1 MLAAGRAA
9 VKYMNSQG
17 ITGWLDA
24 AASGA
29 VGGVTRASIEDP
41 GFLPVYAAIMPA
53 ARQPASRRLQ

>member
-53 ARQPASRRLQ
+53 AR